1 MKICT
6 ITSHDAYNYG
16 ASLQAYA
23 LMCYLQQQGHDVSI
37 IDYKPE
43 YTTRRYNYRWVNP
56 ESGFHKYWMTR
67 VAYRILKFTQRQ
79 FTLKRKEAFDQFTHE
94 YLNLTR
100 KYESNEELKQH
111 PPLADA
117 YIVGSDQVWNSF
129 YDAGKDPA
137 FYLDF
142 APTES
147 LRISYAASFSIT
159 SLPAEAK
166 LFAKENLQKLN
177 AIAVREEHALA
188 ILNDLGLE
196 GTWVLD
202 PTFLLPVEFWKKR
215 LVPFLKKEPY
225 LLIYDFEGNKLL
237 KKFAVQLARQKG
249 IKIYAINDT
258 YPLTYADKNFGKAG
272 PKEFIT
278 LIYHCDYFI
287 SNSFHG
293 SVFSILF
300 NKKFFIFPRNR
311 HQVNSRMESLLK
323 MFEKTE
329 LLISNEEQFS
339 TALNS
344 HNDPDKTQRMIKKY
358 LGISKEY
365 LERSLSKKQSTEE

>member
-23 LMCYLQQQGHDVSI
+23 LMSYLQQQGYDVSI

-43 YTTRRYNYRWVNP
+43 YTTRRYNYMWVNP

-67 VAYRILKFTQRQ
+67 AVYRILKFIQRQ
-79 FTLKRKEAFDQFTHE
+79 FTLKRKKAFDKFTHE

-100 KYESNEELKQH
+100 KYESNDELKQD

-142 APTES
+142 APAES

-159 SLPAEAK
+159 SLPIESK
-166 LFAKENLQKLN
+166 LFARENLQKLN
-177 AIAVREEHALA
+177 SIAVREEHALA

-202 PTFLLPVEFWKKR
+202 PTFLLPVELWKKM
-215 LVPFLKKEPY
+215 LVPFFKKEPY

-237 KKFAVQLARQKG
+237 KKFAIHLAQQKG

-300 NKKFFIFPRNR
+300 NKRFFIFPRNR
-311 HQVNSRMESLLK
+311 HKVNSRMESLLK

-329 LLISNEEQFS
+329 LLISNEEQFN

-344 HNDPDKTQRMIKKY
+344 HNDPSKTQRIIEKY
-358 LGISKEY
+358 LAISKEY
-365 LERSLSKKQSTEE
+365 LKRSLSKSNQ

>member
-23 LMCYLQQQGHDVSI
+23 LMSYLQQQGYDVSI

-43 YTTRRYNYRWVNP
+43 YTTRRYNYMWVNP

-67 VAYRILKFTQRQ
+67 AVYRILKFAQRQ
-79 FTLKRKEAFDQFTHE
+79 FTLKRKKAFDKFTHE

-100 KYESNEELKQH
+100 KYESNDELKQD

-142 APTES
+142 APAES

-159 SLPAEAK
+159 SLPIESK
-166 LFAKENLQKLN
+166 LFARENLQKLN
-177 AIAVREEHALA
+177 SIAVREEHALA

-202 PTFLLPVEFWKKR
+202 PTFLLPVELWKKM
-215 LVPFLKKEPY
+215 LVPFFKKEPY

-237 KKFAVQLARQKG
+237 KKFAIQLARQKG

-300 NKKFFIFPRNR
+300 NKRFFIFPRNR
-311 HQVNSRMESLLK
+311 HKVNSRMESLLK

-329 LLISNEEQFS
+329 LLISNEQQFS

-344 HNDPDKTQRMIKKY
+344 HNDPDKTQRIIKKY

-365 LERSLSKKQSTEE
+365 LERSLSKSNQ